1 MTEKE
6 VINRLNDLI
15 DTCNQCIEI
24 HPYNKELFETDKK
37 ALQTAL
43 QLLEQKDTRIDD
55 LEKAL
60 IEEQLKHTD
69 KINKAIKYIEETYID
84 YEREICHEMY
94 EGQIFELI
102 KILEE

>member
-6 VINRLNDLI
+6 AIEKLKETQDSYLKDELDLAIETVLNLI
-15 DTCNQCIEI
+15 EKQQN
-24 HPYNKELFETDKK
+24 
-37 ALQTAL
+37 
-43 QLLEQKDTRIDD
+43 RIDE

-60 IEEQLKHTD
+60 VDEQLKHTD
-69 KINKAIKYIEETYID
+69 KINKAIKYIEEETCID

>member
-1 MTEKE
+1 MSEE
-6 VINRLNDLI
+6 
-15 DTCNQCIEI
+15 E
-24 HPYNKELFETDKK
+24 KK
-37 ALQTAL
+37 AIELIQQKSNDDLFYIQCGVSIDKAIVT
-43 QLLEQKDTRIDD
+43 LLNLIEKQQNRIDE

-69 KINKAIKYIEETYID
+69 KINKAIKYIEEEPYID